1 MKTFLMLLSILFL
14 LSSCQ
19 QEHVPEIIYYMDS
32 EIYSSQTRHF
42 REKILYKSPIS
53 SQKKVQVFAYSGTVY
68 QIQNKDTSS
77 SRVSLKNDFGK
88 ELIFNIDKE
97 VNNKIH
103 QDMDLIV
110 RYYISEGIIRLVEIK
125 NDIL

>member
-1 MKTFLMLLSILFL
+1 
-14 LSSCQ
+14 
-19 QEHVPEIIYYMDS
+19 MDS

>member
-1 MKTFLMLLSILFL
+1 MKTFLMLLSTLFL

-32 EIYSSQTRHF
+32 EVLTSQTRHV
-42 REKILYKSPIS
+42 REKILYKSPIN
-53 SQKKVQVFAYSGTVY
+53 SQKKVQVFAFSGFVY
-68 QIQNKDTSS
+68 QIQTKDESS
-77 SRVSLKNDFGK
+77 TRISIKNEFGK
-88 ELIFNIDKE
+88 ELIFNVDNQ

-110 RYYISEGIIRLVEIK
+110 RYYLNEGIIRLVEIK